1 MHDKEKPELANN
13 PYASKVLD
21 ILSKQQVKK
30 FIKGV
35 INSDKE
41 IFIRRAQYNEITKT
55 VLSVTNY

>member
-41 IFIRRAQYNEITKT
+41 Y
-55 VLSVTNY
+55 L